1 MSELAVNVDGLCV
14 MYGSTRAV
22 DSLSFKIK
30 RGEIY
35 GLLGPNGAGKSST
48 LKVLAGIL
56 EPSFGK
62 VEIFGKPISEE
73 VEVKRLIGYVPEETV
88 LLESLTPREFF
99 EFIASVRGLGREV
112 NLRLSKLVSAF
123 ELNEYF
129 DTPIATLSMGT
140 KRKVSVISALLHE
153 PPLLILD
160 EPLIGLDAR
169 SSRILKELIVHHANK
184 GGAVV
189 FSTHIMEVAEKIC
202 HKVGIINKGRLVGEG
217 TVSELRQ
224 LIRSAEGSL
233 EDIFLKV
240 TQQEAGIR
248 DLIAALEEG

>member
-1 MSELAVNVDGLCV
+1 

-22 DSLSFKIK
+22 DCLSFKIK

-56 EPSFGK
+56 EPTHGK
-62 VEIFGKPISEE
+62 VEIFGRSISEE
-73 VEVKRLIGYVPEETV
+73 IEVKKLIGYVPEETI
-88 LLESLTPREFF
+88 LLDSLSPREFF
-99 EFIASVRGLGREV
+99 EFIASIRGLDRDV
-112 NLRLSKLVSAF
+112 NLRLYKLVSAF
-123 ELNEYF
+123 ELTEYF

-140 KRKVSVISALLHE
+140 KRKVSVIAALLHE

-202 HKVGIINKGRLVGEG
+202 HRVGIINKGKLVGEG
-217 TVSELRQ
+217 TVGELRQ